1 MSRINL
7 NSLIDEVLSMAKDS
21 QSIRKKKRLDD
32 ETAQVNQ
39 SWDDTPA
46 GQAYWKDIRGRNTAL
61 EVGKM
66 QNAAQMDVARE
77 NNAGQLARQTLMED
91 TKRIDDA
98 RRYNLGLYEAQ
109 VAENIGRFD
118 SQTRRM
124 EANSKIN
131 QPQKGVLGDQLT
143 AATAV
148 LENPYSSD
156 AEKKAAL
163 DFIVGSFKQ
172 PVGEQRPTA
181 KPADI
186 HSAKYINDNPAREFA
201 KETTKETTKD
211 SSLIGRTRADSPD
224 DYNIFGTKKQPYF
237 SDFIDHSGPAPAP
250 LRKKKIAD
258 MNENEVIAEQN
269 LYNKKYGVN
278 IGGKRFTLP
287 FTPASPMD
295 KWRKAK
301 YGE

>member
-66 QNAAQMDVARE
+66 QNAGQMDVARE

-98 RRYNLGLYEAQ
+98 RDYNLDLYKTQ
-109 VAENIGRFD
+109 VGENIGRFD
-118 SQTRRM
+118 AQTKRI
-124 EANSKIN
+124 EAGAKIN

-143 AATAV
+143 AATAI
-148 LENPYSSD
+148 LEDMNSSD
-156 AEKKAAL
+156 ADKKSARDFIFGSLKQPATSVQGNQRNIQSPDGILSEKKPSEVIRSTVPSRGT
-163 DFIVGSFKQ
+163 DSM
-172 PVGEQRPTA
+172 
-181 KPADI
+181 
-186 HSAKYINDNPAREFA
+186 EFA
-201 KETTKETTKD
+201 SED
-211 SSLIGRTRADSPD
+211 VL
-224 DYNIFGTKKQPYF
+224 KK
-237 SDFIDHSGPAPAP
+237 
-250 LRKKKIAD
+250 RKL
-258 MNENEVIAEQN
+258 AER
-269 LYNKKYGVN
+269 NKKVEEDMF
-278 IGGKRFTLP
+278 GKPKRSSFFP
-287 FTPASPMD
+287 
-295 KWRKAK
+295 W
-301 YGE
+301 